1 MLLCPGGIVDPLL
14 IAERPFLNTPTVI
27 SEWTGQMLMTGFEGT
42 TLNRQTEDLIRNH
55 HVGGLILFSRNYENP
70 EQLHT
75 LIRNLQEA
83 AASTSTGLPLFISVD
98 QEGGRVARLTEPFTK
113 YPPLCCVGHAQSES
127 LASRFGRALAT
138 ELKDVGINM
147 DYAPVLDVHTRP
159 ENPIIGDRAIA
170 SDPQTVARLA
180 NAFIQGFRD
189 AGVIPVGKHF
199 PGHGDTRLDSHLDL
213 PTVQRDAATLEAV
226 ELLPF
231 KETIA
236 RGLEVVMTAHV
247 IYTAWDEK
255 NPATFSKTILQNIL
269 RQRLGFEGIIMSDD
283 LEMKAV
289 ADYYD
294 FDDMARI
301 GIDAGLDMFLI
312 CNNTDKARALHDR
325 LTQEVDKGSVALTR
339 IQQSVKRILRLKQ
352 NLARPPSKPP
362 DPDRWR
368 AAHGPL
374 AQELQTYLPG

>member
-1 MLLCPGGIVDPLL
+1 
-14 IAERPFLNTPTVI
+14 F
-27 SEWTGQMLMTGFEGT
+27 
-42 TLNRQTEDLIRNH
+42 IR
-55 HVGGLILFSRNYENP
+55 
-70 EQLHT
+70 
-75 LIRNLQEA
+75 
-83 AASTSTGLPLFISVD
+83 
-98 QEGGRVARLTEPFTK
+98 
-113 YPPLCCVGHAQSES
+113 
-127 LASRFGRALAT
+127 
-138 ELKDVGINM
+138 
-147 DYAPVLDVHTRP
+147 
-159 ENPIIGDRAIA
+159 
-170 SDPQTVARLA
+170 
-180 NAFIQGFRD
+180 GFRD
-189 AGVIPVGKHF
+189 KGVIPVGKHF

-236 RGLEVVMTAHV
+236 RGLEVIMTAHV

-289 ADYYD
+289 DDYYD
-294 FDDMARI
+294 SKALPRK

-312 CNNTDKARALHDR
+312 CNNTEKARALHDR
-325 LTQEVDKGSVALTR
+325 LTQEVDKGTIALAR
-339 IQQSVKRILRLKQ
+339 VQQSVERILRLKQ
-352 NLARPPSKPP
+352 NLTSPPSNPP

-368 AAHGPL
+368 AVHGPL

>member
-1 MLLCPGGIVDPLL
+1 MVDPLL
-14 IAERPFLNTPTVI
+14 FAERPFLETPTAI
-27 SEWTGQMLMTGFEGT
+27 PEWTGQMLMAGFEGT
-42 TLNRQTEDLIRNH
+42 TLNRETEDLICNH

-70 EQLHT
+70 VQLHT
-75 LIRNLQEA
+75 LIRNLQEV

-98 QEGGRVARLTEPFTK
+98 QEGGRVARLSEPFTK
-113 YPPLCCVGHAQSES
+113 YPPLCCVGHAQSED
-127 LASRFGRALAT
+127 LAFRFGQALAA
-138 ELKDVGINM
+138 ELADVGINM
-147 DYAPVLDVHTRP
+147 DYAPVLDVHTHP

-180 NAFIQGFRD
+180 NSFIRGFRD
-189 AGVIPVGKHF
+189 KGVIPVGKHF

-236 RGLEVVMTAHV
+236 RGLEVIMTAHV

-289 ADYYD
+289 DDYYD
-294 FDDMARI
+294 SKALPRK

-312 CNNTDKARALHDR
+312 CNNTEKARALHDR
-325 LTQEVDKGSVALTR
+325 LTQEVDKGTIALAR
-339 IQQSVKRILRLKQ
+339 VQQSVERILRLKQ
-352 NLARPPSKPP
+352 NLTSPPSNPP

-368 AAHGPL
+368 AVHGPL

>member
-1 MLLCPGGIVDPLL
+1 MK
-14 IAERPFLNTPTVI
+14 TPTVLP
-27 SEWTGQMLMTGFEGT
+27 EWTGQMLMIGFEGT
-42 TLNRQTEDLIRNH
+42 TLNRETEDLIRNH

-70 EQLHT
+70 VQLHT
-75 LIRNLQEA
+75 LIRNLQEV

-113 YPPLCCVGHAQSES
+113 YPPLCCLGHAQSES

-147 DYAPVLDVHTRP
+147 DYAPVLDVHTNP

-199 PGHGDTRLDSHLDL
+199 PGHGDTHIDSHLDL

-231 KETIA
+231 KKTIA
-236 RGLEVVMTAHV
+236 RGLEVIMTAHV
-247 IYTAWDEK
+247 IYTAWDET

-269 RQRLGFEGIIMSDD
+269 RQQLGFEGIIMSDD

-289 ADYYD
+289 DNYYD
-294 FDDMARI
+294 FEALPRL
-301 GIDAGLDMFLI
+301 GINAGLDMFMI
-312 CNNTDKARALHDR
+312 CNNTEKARALHDH
-325 LTQEVDKGSVALTR
+325 LTQEVDQGTVALAR
-339 IQQSVKRILRLKQ
+339 VQQSVERILRLKQ
-352 NLARPPSKPP
+352 NLPSSPPNPP
-362 DPDRWR
+362 DPDRWQ
-368 AAHGPL
+368 ASHGPL
-374 AQELQTYLPG
+374 AQELQTYLPT

>member
-1 MLLCPGGIVDPLL
+1 M
-14 IAERPFLNTPTVI
+14 NTPTVI

-70 EQLHT
+70 EQLHA

-199 PGHGDTRLDSHLDL
+199 PGPGDTRLDSHLDL